1 MHEMSAI
8 VDLKRKI
15 FDFKLTITTTIKQR
29 SNNLQVPFDV
39 HTNDW

>member
-15 FDFKLTITTTIKQR
+15 FDFKLTLQQR
-29 SNNLQVPFDV
+29 LNNDTNNLRAPFDV